1 MRVHLFVAQ
10 PYTYKV
16 IEVPPWWRLLHCLSS
31 LFKQLLLTN
40 LWQILSAILELAVR
54 VSVELILNSFSGLHL
69 GESIKH
75 ECEQA
80 KTNLTAKR
88 VACFSDLHANTQSF

>member
-31 LFKQLLLTN
+31 